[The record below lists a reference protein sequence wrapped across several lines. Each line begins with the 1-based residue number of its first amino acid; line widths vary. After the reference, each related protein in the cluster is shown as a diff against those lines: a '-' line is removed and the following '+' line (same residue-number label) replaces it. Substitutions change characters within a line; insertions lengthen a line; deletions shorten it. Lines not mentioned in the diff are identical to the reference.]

1 MPTLAQI
8 LRQPL
13 CGNSNIFFPSKVK
26 LISRRFLRCTESETL
41 LYRGELNP
49 SAVKAKMQVK

>member
-1 MPTLAQI
+1 M

-13 CGNSNIFFPSKVK
+13 CGDSKFLFSSKVK
-26 LISRRFLRCTESETL
+26 LISRRFLRCIESETL

-49 SAVKAKMQVK
+49 NAVKAKMQV